1 MTDQSDLK
9 ACKTELRH
17 QRILIEDID
26 STLAIIL
33 ELLAYNLDFKN
44 QLAAHDSRLNELEEE
59 VRLKYKVRRQ

>member
-1 MTDQSDLK
+1 MPDHTDLK
-9 ACKTELRH
+9 DCKRELRH

-44 QLAAHDSRLNELEEE
+44 QLAGHDSRLEAIES
-59 VRLKYKVRRQ
+59 RHP